1 MIKKYLCRIAGLL
14 AVPVM
19 AFSCAEAFDDSSL
32 SGKIVDLE
40 NRVSNLEE
48 LCRRMNTD
56 ISSLQQLVNA
66 SHRGLY
72 IVSVTPFADGGRSGY
87 NIVFSDN
94 SSIIVYNGKD
104 GSNGSDG
111 KDGTDGKDGVTP
123 VIGISKDTD
132 GVYYW
137 TINGEWMLDN
147 AGNKVKAVGTD
158 GKDGADGANG
168 TDGAD
173 GANGE
178 DGRDGENGT
187 DGKDGADGKD
197 GVTPKFKIEEGYWFV
212 SYDDGTSWEKLGI
225 ATGADGGASGGC
237 IFASIDTSDSNKVVF
252 VLSDGQTVTIPTWAA
267 FDALEKQCEQ
277 LNTNLSSMQTILSA
291 IQDRDYVVSVTP
303 VMENGVQTGYMIVFA
318 NAGSVTIYNGN
329 DGANGSD
336 GADGSTPLIGVRKD
350 TEDGIYYWTVNGE
363 WLLDEAGNKVS
374 ATGTGNGGS
383 DGSAGADGADGKD
396 GVTPKFKIETGKWFV
411 SYDEGLSWTELG
423 QATGDPGKD
432 GQDGANGS
440 DGQDGKDGAD
450 GQDGDSFFKS
460 VTQDDMYVYLTM
472 ADGTVYTILKQS
484 AFSIAL
490 DTDDVRFSL
499 GLTYYIGYTLTG
511 VGETASITVFT
522 SDGLKARVEKTDAT
536 TGNIVIT
543 APSSIVERSTVAVI
557 LSDGYGR
564 TYTKAINFIY
574 EGINDIENGVLVIT
588 TAEPLSFKA
597 EGGEL
602 AVPVQTNMNYSVEVE
617 SNSSSWLSYVPV
629 TKAAS
634 LRDEEIHLSA
644 VANPGTARHG
654 FVYLVDVSDRSII
667 QTLCITQEAD
677 SEYISE
683 TVTFADPNFKSFILS
698 AYDNDSDGA
707 ISREEALAIKSLV
720 ISNKSISSLSGIEY
734 FTNLEILDCS
744 GNAPLASIDLSKN
757 TALRTLNCSGNTSL
771 ASLNLSKN
779 VVLET
784 LDCSNTKVVS
794 LNLSSNIALESVKCG
809 SNSALQSLI
818 LGKQDNLK
826 TVVCS
831 STGISS
837 LDLSKCPSLRSL
849 DCSSTKLSEIDLGSN
864 YDLGTVNLNSC
875 AWTLI
880 DLGSIP
886 YVKELNIGY
895 LQSSAGLTV
904 KGEAL
909 TSIQIT
915 GSGISD
921 YIDCRSCPNLVKYSY
936 LYYGI
941 SSNPPIHNLSGL
953 KKLKDLYVCQPAD
966 TQVLLN
972 ETGSLESV
980 EIDLRSSYT
989 LQELDL
995 TGNPHIKTFVLETDT
1010 VSGNFDISGLD
1021 ELETLTVSSAVTLP
1035 QLTSKV
1041 LKTMEL
1047 SKCLNESLDFSLL
1060 SSLQSLTLS
1069 YFANLTTLK
1078 LPSSSV
1084 LSKIGLSD
1092 MDALSSLDLSRQT
1105 ELSEFSCSDGRC
1117 MDNLDFSRNLKLG
1130 TLTLKRV
1137 EGLQSLNLGDNQL
1150 VRTVR
1155 INNSGSNYYLQDVKI
1170 KGNNITEFT
1179 GDRVRPD
1186 FSGCPALMTVDLC
1199 DVPYGPLD
1207 FTSNPK
1213 LMTLNCGY
1221 NDLSEVSSID
1231 VSGCAFLE
1239 TLKCECS
1246 KLQSLKLTGCSRL
1259 QTLSCYNN
1267 LLETLDL
1274 SDCTS
1279 LTKLECYSNNL
1290 QTLDVSS
1297 NTKLTSL
1304 DCSPMDWLATLYVS
1318 AAQSINYITYNRSDS
1333 YIPEATEIVVR

>member
-178 DGRDGENGT
+178 DG
-187 DGKDGADGKD
+187 KDGANGKD

-212 SYDDGTSWEKLGI
+212 SYDNGTSWEKLGI

-252 VLSDGQTVTIPTWAA
+252 VLSGGQTVVIPTWAA

-350 TEDGIYYWTVNGE
+350 TDGIYYWTVNGE

-383 DGSAGADGADGKD
+383 DGSAGSDGADGKD

-472 ADGTVYTILKQS
+472 ADGTVYTIPKQS

-511 VGETASITVFT
+511 AGETASITVFT

-602 AVPVQTNMNYSVEVE
+602 AVPVQTNMNYTVEVE
-617 SNSSSWLSYVPV
+617 SNSSSWLSYVPL

-644 VANPGTARHG
+644 AANPGTARHG

-698 AYDNDSDGA
+698 AYDSDSDGA

-849 DCSSTKLSEIDLGSN
+849 DCSSTKLSEIGLGSN
-864 YDLGTVNLNSC
+864 YELGTVNLNSC

-895 LQSSAGLTV
+895 LYSSAGLTV

-909 TSIQIT
+909 TSIQIE
-915 GSGISD
+915 GSDIID

-936 LYYGI
+936 SYYRSGD
-941 SSNPPIHNLSGL
+941 NTPIHNLSGL
-953 KKLKDLYVCQPAD
+953 KKLKDLYVRQPAD

-980 EIDLRSSYT
+980 EIDLLSSYT

-995 TGNPHIKTFVLETDT
+995 TGNPHIKSLSLDVTT

-1021 ELETLTVSSAVTLP
+1021 ELETLTISFAVTLP

-1041 LKTMEL
+1041 LKTINL
-1047 SKCLNESLDFSLL
+1047 SECLNESLDFSLL

-1069 YFANLTTLK
+1069 HFANLTTLK

-1084 LSKIGLSD
+1084 LSKIGLSY
-1092 MDALSSLDLSRQT
+1092 MDALASLDLSRQT
-1105 ELSEFSCSDGRC
+1105 ELSEFSCNYGRC

-1130 TLTLKRV
+1130 TLTLESIK
-1137 EGLQSLNLGDNQL
+1137 GLQSLNLGDNKL
-1150 VRTVR
+1150 VRTVE
-1155 INNSGSNYYLQDVKI
+1155 IDNYRSDYLQDVKI
-1170 KGNNITEFT
+1170 KGNNITKFLSNK
-1179 GDRVRPD
+1179 VCPD
-1186 FSGCPALMTVDLC
+1186 LSECPMLMEVGMANL
-1199 DVPYGPLD
+1199 PYGHLD
-1207 FTSNPK
+1207 FTKNPK
-1213 LMTLNCGY
+1213 LVSLNCYSGY
-1221 NDLSEVSSID
+1221 GGSFGPGQASSID
-1231 VSGCAFLE
+1231 VSGCAFLK
-1239 TLKCECS
+1239 TLKCDNNKIE
-1246 KLQSLKLTGCSRL
+1246 SLKLTGCSGL